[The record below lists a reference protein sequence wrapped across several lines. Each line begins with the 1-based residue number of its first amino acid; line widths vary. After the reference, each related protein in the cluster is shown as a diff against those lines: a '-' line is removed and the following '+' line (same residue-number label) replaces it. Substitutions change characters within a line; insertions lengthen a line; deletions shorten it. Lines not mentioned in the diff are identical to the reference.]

1 VKELEQGLGLQ
12 AGAVKV
18 TKLQMQKARY
28 AEDVLRLGRHL
39 MANVSATPA
48 IQVDCLPDHSA
59 PTLLE
64 VSFVCT
70 VSGACIYSCLV
81 NLNGLGAVIWVQ

>member
-1 VKELEQGLGLQ
+1 MKELEQGLGLQ

-39 MANVSATPA
+39 MANVSATSTICP
-48 IQVDCLPDHSA
+48 C
-59 PTLLE
+59 
-64 VSFVCT
+64 
-70 VSGACIYSCLV
+70 
-81 NLNGLGAVIWVQ
+81 